1 MDADLD
7 RFATVPGA
15 LASFAVEIDEVG
27 EALEPPI
34 VTPISGRTSVGAGEG
49 SRRAA
54 GADPDQEA
62 GRRGGRRFDF
72 RAPDGRNLSRS
83 IGRLVELEKEAEL
96 ITKRSSESCGSQCH
110 P

>member
-15 LASFAVEIDEVG
+15 LASFAVEIDEVA

-34 VTPISGRTSVGAGEG
+34 VTPTGDRTSVGAGEG

-54 GADPDQEA
+54 DADPDQEA
-62 GRRGGRRFDF
+62 GRRGVDALTFERRTEGLF
-72 RAPDGRNLSRS
+72 PDR
-83 IGRLVELEKEAEL
+83 
-96 ITKRSSESCGSQCH
+96 
-110 P
+110 